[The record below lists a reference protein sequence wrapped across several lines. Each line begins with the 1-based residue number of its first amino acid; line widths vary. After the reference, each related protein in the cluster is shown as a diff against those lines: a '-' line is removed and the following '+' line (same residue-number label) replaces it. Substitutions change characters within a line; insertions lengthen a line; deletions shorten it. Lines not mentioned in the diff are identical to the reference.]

1 MIDRQAR
8 AKNILAD
15 EFFTSVVKEQRELYI
30 NNILNSLEDDIDSRE
45 RSLLKLRA
53 IEEFIANLE
62 SIAKSNEIKEKRWK
76 VF

>member
-30 NNILNSLEDDIDSRE
+30 NNILNSREDDIDSRE

>member
-1 MIDRQAR
+1 MDRQAR

-30 NNILNSLEDDIDSRE
+30 SNILNSRDDDIDTRE

-53 IEEFIANLE
+53 LEEFIANIE
-62 SIAKSNEIKEKRWK
+62 SIAKSNDIKDKRWK

>member
-1 MIDRQAR
+1 MDRQAR

-30 NNILNSLEDDIDSRE
+30 SNILNSRDDDIDTRE

-53 IEEFIANLE
+53 LEEFIANIE
-62 SIAKSNEIKEKRWK
+62 SIAKSNEIKERRFKI
-76 VF
+76 F

>member
-1 MIDRQAR
+1 MDRQAR

-30 NNILNSLEDDIDSRE
+30 NNILNSRDDDIDTRE

-53 IEEFIANLE
+53 LEEFIANIE
-62 SIAKSNEIKEKRWK
+62 SIAKSNEIKDKRWK

>member
-1 MIDRQAR
+1 LIDRQAR

-30 NNILNSLEDDIDSRE
+30 NNILNSREDDIDSRE

>member
-1 MIDRQAR
+1 MDRQAR

-15 EFFTSVVKEQRELYI
+15 EFFKGVVKEQRELYI
-30 NNILNSLEDDIDSRE
+30 SNILNSRDDDIDTRE

-53 IEEFIANLE
+53 LEEFIANIE
-62 SIAKSNEIKEKRWK
+62 SIAKSNEIKDKRWK